1 MTHDVLLAR
10 KDGSVRN
17 FRVYGRPT
25 PNAGDIIAL
34 PIHGQLIKAR
44 VGGKSS
50 VPLQQSEMVQSANS
64 TDDPEI

>member
-1 MTHDVLLAR
+1 VTHDVVLTR

-25 PNAGDIIAL
+25 PSAGDTITL
-34 PIHGQLIKAR
+34 PIDGELINAR

-50 VPLQQSEMVQSANS
+50 VPLQQPEMVRSANRA
-64 TDDPEI
+64 DAVEI